1 MPKNPDLMA
10 TNQDKDTPGIT
21 AVGFAAS
28 RPFGLESISPELAAK
43 RQATAA
49 ELVATLAKL
58 LDLLQR
64 AHRESFLSES
74 SIQHMQAVERWYT
87 TLQAEAAQAAPA
99 AVPEK
104 TAI

>member
-1 MPKNPDLMA
+1 MPKNPDLMV
-10 TNQDKDTPGIT
+10 TIEEKDRPAVT
-21 AVGFAAS
+21 AVELATS
-28 RPFGLESISPELAAK
+28 RPFGLESVSPELAAK

-49 ELVATLAKL
+49 ELVATLSKL

>member
-1 MPKNPDLMA
+1 MA
-10 TNQDKDTPGIT
+10 TINTKDDPNTT
-21 AVGFAAS
+21 AVGLATS
-28 RPFGLESISPELAAK
+28 RPFGIDDVSPELAAK

-87 TLQAEAAQAAPA
+87 TLQAEAAQATA
-99 AVPEK
+99 AAAPEK